1 MKNFSQVEFNYFDH
15 ISWKERAWHPHQGG
29 ESILP
34 INLLIIHLMIET
46 SLQIEQLIR
55 KDRMRNLQARL

>member
-1 MKNFSQVEFNYFDH
+1 MEGKSLTP
-15 ISWKERAWHPHQGG
+15 APGG